1 MFSVEAVRIEGLV
14 TGEMMPSVG
23 GLSDGAGGSVLLR
36 SYKYVKYQYGE
47 WEHYFGI
54 VVMRWGTNTQKIHSL
69 FCVWS
74 SQAKYTKRSVQNE
87 GILCVCGGGRTDLS
101 KQDNFT

>member
-23 GLSDGAGGSVLLR
+23 GLSDDAGGSVLLR

-54 VVMRWGTNTQKIHSL
+54 VVMR
-69 FCVWS
+69 
-74 SQAKYTKRSVQNE
+74 
-87 GILCVCGGGRTDLS
+87 
-101 KQDNFT
+101 